1 MKKSM
6 TMFARAAA
14 AATAA
19 AVLTFA
25 SGSALAASNLTV
37 VDSHSAALITASG
50 GAFGSGSGISPT
62 LWQVKYDSNTFLA
75 FCLDPH
81 VAVSNVANNYS
92 SSAFAASDSVKRL
105 YEGYYSSATSDLSTK
120 NFAAFQLALWE
131 LNNDSAHATAGDN
144 ANLLAGDL
152 KFRNLNNAVV
162 KEANNMLSVAK
173 GNGQIK
179 NLYNY
184 TSLVS
189 VNPASQTL
197 LSVSPVPEA
206 QTWAMMVAGLGLLG
220 FMARRRKA
228 GQA

>member
-6 TMFARAAA
+6 SIFARAAV
-14 AATAA
+14 AA
-19 AVLTFA
+19 AVLTLA
-25 SGSALAASNLTV
+25 SGSALAASNLQV
-37 VDSHSAALITASG
+37 IDSHSVSLFTATG
-50 GAFGSGSGISPT
+50 GAFGSGTAISPT

-81 VAVSNVANNYS
+81 VAVNNAANNYS
-92 SSAFAASDSVKRL
+92 SGIFKASDSVKRL
-105 YEGYYSSATSDLSTK
+105 YEGFYSSATSDLTTK
-120 NFAAFQLALWE
+120 SFAAFQVALWE

-152 KFRNLNNAVV
+152 KFKNLSNAVV
-162 KEANNMLSVAK
+162 KEASQMLSVAK
-173 GNGQIK
+173 GTAEIK

-206 QTWAMMVAGLGLLG
+206 QTWAMLVAGLGLLG